1 MKPNE
6 KVVSSA
12 IESREHGV
20 RVTRMVEYEETL
32 TIEQVHARLAA
43 EKKNLELYQKIVA
56 ETQER
61 IEQYRKILAEY
72 YGKPENQSN
81 NTNGEDSVD
90 Q

>member
-32 TIEQVHARLAA
+32 TIEQVHARLAT
-43 EKKNLELYQKIVA
+43 EKKNLELYQKMVA

-61 IEQYRKILAEY
+61 IDQYRKILAEY

>member
-12 IESREHGV
+12 IEPKENGV
-20 RVTRMVEYEETL
+20 RVTKTIEYAETL
-32 TIEQVHARLAA
+32 TIEQVHGRLAA

-61 IEQYRKILAEY
+61 IDQYRKILAEY
-72 YGKPENQSN
+72 YSKPTNQSN
-81 NTNGEDSVD
+81 NKEELVT
-90 Q
+90 

>member
-12 IESREHGV
+12 IEPRGHGV

-43 EKKNLELYQKIVA
+43 EKKNLELYQKIVT

-61 IEQYRKILAEY
+61 IDQYRQILAEY
-72 YGKPENQSN
+72 YGKPTD
-81 NTNGEDSVD
+81 TNS
-90 Q
+90 